1 MQVNKLL
8 LKEAQII
15 QLIKIGSIS
24 IDPFDVELQLHG
36 SYIDLR
42 LSDKF
47 YRYPEDLRP
56 EVQILDPENPY
67 FNILERDYISDKGI
81 VLEPGG
87 FYIFDTLEYISI
99 PENIS
104 IFLQPK
110 LRLSR
115 LGLNLLNAGWVEHGF
130 EGNLTLCVHN
140 VNSYPVRIF
149 KNMPLVHIFFSKSE
163 L

>member
-1 MQVNKLL
+1 ML
-8 LKEAQII
+8 LKESQIK

-24 IDPFDVELQLHG
+24 IEPFDVEFQLHG

-42 LSDKF
+42 LSDRF

-87 FYIFDTLEYISI
+87 FYIFETLEYISI

-115 LGLNLLNAGWVEHGF
+115 LGINLLNSGWIGYGY
-130 EGNLTLCVHN
+130 EGNLTLCVHD
-140 VNSYPVRIF
+140 VNAYPVRIF
-149 KNMPLVHIFFSKSE
+149 KDMPIVHIFLSKSE

>member
-1 MQVNKLL
+1 M
-8 LKEAQII
+8 LKENQIK
-15 QLIKIGSIS
+15 QLIKIGSVS
-24 IDPFDVELQLHG
+24 IEPFDIELQLK
-36 SYIDLR
+36 SSCIDLR
-42 LSDKF
+42 LSDRF
-47 YRYPEDLRP
+47 YRFPEDLQP
-56 EVQILDPENPY
+56 EIQILDPENPY

-87 FYIFDTLEYISI
+87 FYIFETLEYISM

-115 LGLNLLNAGWVEHGF
+115 LGINLLNAGWIEHGF
-130 EGNLTLCVHN
+130 EGNLILCIQN

-149 KNMPLVHIFFSKSE
+149 KNMPIVHIFLSKSE
-163 L
+163 I